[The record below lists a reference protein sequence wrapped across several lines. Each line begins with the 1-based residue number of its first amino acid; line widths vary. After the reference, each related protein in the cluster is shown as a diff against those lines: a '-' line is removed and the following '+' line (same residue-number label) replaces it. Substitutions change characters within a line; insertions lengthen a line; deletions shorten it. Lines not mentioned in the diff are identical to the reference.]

1 MRYDLSTV
9 SHPRPR
15 ATQGGFTL
23 LELLVVVSIGAM
35 MIGLLASTFGQVSSA
50 EVRTQSNQVASLM
63 RQSFSYA
70 VSHGK
75 YLRMILDLNAHTV
88 SVEATTDPVF
98 LSVNKRQL
106 GDDPNAL
113 TEEEEQRNEK
123 AKEEGRPL
131 IKHASFSKESVLPEV
146 TLKAGVHLE
155 GVYTPNQDEVFR
167 EGKAYIH
174 FFPNGFAEPAMV
186 YIGNKRES
194 GAGLT
199 YTLALSP
206 LTGKV
211 TRSLGEL
218 EVDRYFGQPDEEEE

>member
-1 MRYDLSTV
+1 
-9 SHPRPR
+9 
-15 ATQGGFTL
+15 
-23 LELLVVVSIGAM
+23 LVVVSIGAM

-75 YLRMILDLNAHTV
+75 YLRMILDLNGHTI

-106 GDDPNAL
+106 GDDPDAL
-113 TEEEEQRNEK
+113 TEEEEERNEK

-131 IKHASFSKESVLPEV
+131 IKRATFSKESVLPEV
-146 TLKAGVHLE
+146 KLKSGVRLE

-194 GAGLT
+194 GSGLT

-218 EVDRYFGQPDEEEE
+218 EVDRYFGQPEEEEE

>member
-1 MRYDLSTV
+1 
-9 SHPRPR
+9 
-15 ATQGGFTL
+15 
-23 LELLVVVSIGAM
+23 

-75 YLRMILDLNAHTV
+75 YLRMILDLNGHTV

-98 LSVNKRQL
+98 LSVNKREL
-106 GDDPNAL
+106 GDDPDAL
-113 TEEEEQRNEK
+113 TEEEEERNEK

-131 IKHASFSKESVLPEV
+131 IKRASFSKESVLPEV
-146 TLKAGVHLE
+146 KLKAGVHLE

-194 GAGLT
+194 GEGLT

-218 EVDRYFGQPDEEEE
+218 EVDRYFGQPEEEEE